1 MKKFLL
7 ISLSFFSHS
16 AIAQVREAITYTD
29 TIKTKEYIKETLLS
43 ISESSFLYIEHKK
56 LNKLKKISVNSMVS
70 GTIDDVEKD
79 SSEYYRGTKE
89 TIMIK
94 IKSSRGKDFLYSE
107 NTKLNDKYVRA
118 DLYSID
124 NFTFEVPKA
133 FLKILLKI
141 FW

>member
-7 ISLSFFSHS
+7 VSLSFFSYS

-43 ISESSFLYIEHKK
+43 ISEKSFLYIEHRKF
-56 LNKLKKISVNSMVS
+56 NKLKKISMDSMVS

-89 TIMIK
+89 TLMIRL
-94 IKSSRGKDFLYSE
+94 KSSNGKDFQYSE
-107 NTKLNDKYVRA
+107 STKLNDKYIKA
-118 DLYSID
+118 NLYNIN

-133 FLKILLKI
+133 YLQTLLKI